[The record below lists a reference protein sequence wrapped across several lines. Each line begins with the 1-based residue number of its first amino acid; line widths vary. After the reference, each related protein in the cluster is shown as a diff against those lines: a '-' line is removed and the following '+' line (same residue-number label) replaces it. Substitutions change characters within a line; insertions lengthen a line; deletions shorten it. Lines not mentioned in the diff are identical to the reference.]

1 MRDRCAIAH
10 VESRS
15 GLPRG
20 VRRLGVALIA
30 LALAAGALVAP
41 SAAAGASQRHER
53 AVLPIV
59 FVHGFGLSG
68 DTYASV
74 AERFASNGYPPDRV
88 RTFDY
93 DSSSGAAFAAAP
105 GQLDSLID
113 RLRPKYGVDRVNLV
127 AHSLGTLLAANYLRD
142 PSRAAKIAHYVG
154 VDGASNPSCGI
165 GDPNLDCMGI
175 FAGTTGD
182 VGGNNVYFNH
192 SQSHVEAATSP
203 ESFAAQ
209 YRFFTGEDPRTTLI
223 LPEPPGQVEIAGRAV
238 NQLQNT
244 GLDGGTLRI
253 WEVNRSTGA
262 RKYSE
267 PVATFEIGPSGDW
280 GPVKVNGQQRYEF
293 ELQRPD
299 SLVEENFYY
308 QPFLRD
314 DYWVRLLSS
323 PPDSG
328 IVQNTITGPDHAAAV
343 VARYRDWLTTH
354 PSGNEDILR
363 IATTSPS
370 QGDQPPVDVL
380 KTVVSDGLFTWL
392 NPAELDPIWIHVHDN
407 PVDRFSS
414 LDLIPY
420 FAAQLLQTGVDVY
433 MPATTPPD
441 GTITFWS
448 TPRGGT
454 SSPQL
459 LNTPNWAS
467 DGHRIT
473 VQFNDYVQAINSW
486 GECKRAKPS
495 PCRRVSHR
503 AAPG

>member
-1 MRDRCAIAH
+1 MDDRQQSDPGH
-10 VESRS
+10 Q
-15 GLPRG
+15 RG
-20 VRRLGVALIA
+20 RNALKRLGVGLIA
-30 LALAAGALVAP
+30 FALATGTLLAMNP
-41 SAAAGASQRHER
+41 SAGASQTRPQ
-53 AVLPIV
+53 LPIV
-59 FVHGFGLSG
+59 FVHGIGGSG

-74 AERFASNGYPPDRV
+74 AERFASNGYPPDRI

-93 DSSSGAAFAAAP
+93 ASSSGAGFAAAP
-105 GQLDSLID
+105 GQLDNLID
-113 RLRPKYGVDRVNLV
+113 QLRANYGVDRVNLV
-127 AHSLGTLLAANYLRD
+127 AHSLGTLLAANYLSD

-154 VDGASNPSCGI
+154 LDGASNPSCGI

-192 SQSHVEAATSP
+192 SQSHTEAATSP
-203 ESFAAQ
+203 QSFAAQ
-209 YRFFTGEDPRTTLI
+209 YRFFTAEDPRTTLI
-223 LPEPPGQVEIAGRAV
+223 LPEPPGRVEIAGRAV
-238 NQLQNT
+238 NSPQNT
-244 GLDGGTLRI
+244 GVNGGTLRI

-262 RKYSE
+262 RKSSE

-280 GPVKVNGQQRYEF
+280 GPVKVNGQKRYEF

-299 SLVEENFYY
+299 SAVEENLYY

-314 DYWVRLLSS
+314 DYWVRQRSS

-328 IVQNTITGPDHAAAV
+328 IVQNTITGPNHAAAV
-343 VARYRDWLTTH
+343 VARYREWWTTH

-370 QGDQPPVDVL
+370 QGDQAPVEVL
-380 KTVVSDGLFTWL
+380 QNVISSGLTTG
-392 NPAELDPIWIHVHDN
+392 LDLVGTSPTRIHSHDN
-407 PVDRFSS
+407 PADRFSS
-414 LDLIPY
+414 LELIPF
-420 FAAQLLQTGVDVY
+420 FAVQPFQTGVDVY
-433 MPATTPPD
+433 IPATTPPD

-448 TPRGGT
+448 APRGDT
-454 SSPQL
+454 SSPQV

-473 VQFNDYVQAINSW
+473 AQFNDYVQDINSW

-495 PCRRVSHR
+495 PCRRISHR